1 MLISAQ
7 RIQNVCCELPFE
19 TRTIAP
25 VQDVNWMKIKD
36 LWIAEE
42 KEWRLIQDWTM
53 SDDLYGCE
61 KPQNQQAQEDMKFPN
76 FAMWKEEEMKRL
88 SGDKGKGH

>member
-1 MLISAQ
+1 
-7 RIQNVCCELPFE
+7 
-19 TRTIAP
+19 

-42 KEWRLIQDWTM
+42 NEWRLIQKWTM
-53 SDDLYGCE
+53 SDELYGGGSSE
-61 KPQNQQAQEDMKFPN
+61 RFAN
-76 FAMWKEEEMKRL
+76 FAMWKEEELKRL